1 MQQVLR
7 IISIVQYSAVHMSY
21 ERRYFTRRGNMF
33 FKERR
38 GVLPAYIVTLI
49 ICTALMFIMN
59 TLQDSIASNH
69 YIDSLDEIIAGKN
82 AGDVWS

>member
-1 MQQVLR
+1 
-7 IISIVQYSAVHMSY
+7 MSY

-33 FKERR
+33 FKERK
-38 GVLPAYIVTLI
+38 GALPAYIVTLI

-82 AGDVWS
+82 AGDVWSEIQWLIGEIPEVR

>member
-1 MQQVLR
+1 
-7 IISIVQYSAVHMSY
+7 
-21 ERRYFTRRGNMF
+21 MF